1 LPVNGLLDRFGGS
14 AGLNSCIDLDLEE
27 GFMRRKELVGS
38 VGRGL
43 LYGAGLA
50 AGVYAA
56 YAGTTWLRYGHVREV
71 TDGDRDPL
79 LDAFM
84 PAYEVVERHRIRVEA
99 PADITFAAA
108 CGVDFQ
114 QSAVIRAIFKGR
126 EVMLGSAPDAIER
139 PRGLLDLTK
148 SLGWGVLAEIPGH
161 EVVMGAVTQPWQAN
175 VVFRPVP
182 SDKFAGFNDPDYVK
196 IAWTLRA
203 DPLGDHQ
210 SMARTE
216 TRVMTTDP
224 QARRKF
230 RRYWSLVSPG
240 IVMIRR
246 VAMTLVRAEAERR
259 FRATPT
265 ASPDRFDP
273 VSARMSR

>member
-1 LPVNGLLDRFGGS
+1 
-14 AGLNSCIDLDLEE
+14 
-27 GFMRRKELVGS
+27 MRRKEFVGS

-56 YAGTTWLRYGHVREV
+56 YAGTTWLRYGHVRRAA
-71 TDGDRDPL
+71 DGDRDPL
-79 LDAFM
+79 LDSFM
-84 PAYEVVERHRIRVEA
+84 PTYEVVERHHIRVAA
-99 PADITFAAA
+99 PADVTFAAA
-108 CGVDFQ
+108 CDVDFQ
-114 QSAVIRAIFKGR
+114 QSAVIRAVFKGR
-126 EVMLGSAPDAIER
+126 ELMLGGAPDAAER
-139 PRGLLDLTK
+139 PRGLIDLTK
-148 SLGWGVLAEIPGH
+148 SLGWGVLAEIPDH

-182 SDKFAGFNDPDYVK
+182 PDSFAAFNDPDYVK

-203 DPLGDHQ
+203 DALGAHQ
-210 SMARTE
+210 SMARSE

-246 VAMTLVRAEAERR
+246 VAMPLVRAEAERR
-259 FRATPT
+259 FRAKQT
-265 ASPDRFDP
+265 ASPDSFDL
-273 VSARMSR
+273 VSAGDLDPQCRG